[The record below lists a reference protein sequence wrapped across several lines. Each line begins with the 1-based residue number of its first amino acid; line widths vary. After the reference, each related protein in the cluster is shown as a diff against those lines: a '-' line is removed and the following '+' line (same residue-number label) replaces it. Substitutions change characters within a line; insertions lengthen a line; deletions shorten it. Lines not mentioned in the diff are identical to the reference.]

1 MLPRIIGW
9 ALVAFIVFYV
19 VTNPDGAAGFVH
31 SVLDGLRNAGN
42 SLSRFVDHL

>member
-9 ALVAFIVFYV
+9 ALVAFVVYYL

-31 SVLDGLRNAGN
+31 SILDGLRHAGD
-42 SLSRFVDHL
+42 SLSEFFNHL

>member
-9 ALVAFIVFYV
+9 ALVAFVVFYL

-31 SVLDGLRNAGN
+31 STLDGLRSAGN

>member
-9 ALVAFIVFYV
+9 ALVAFVVFYL

-31 SVLDGLRNAGN
+31 SILDGLRNAGN

>member
-1 MLPRIIGW
+1 MLARIIGW
-9 ALVAFIVFYV
+9 ALVAFVVFYL

-31 SVLDGLRNAGN
+31 SILDGLRNAGN